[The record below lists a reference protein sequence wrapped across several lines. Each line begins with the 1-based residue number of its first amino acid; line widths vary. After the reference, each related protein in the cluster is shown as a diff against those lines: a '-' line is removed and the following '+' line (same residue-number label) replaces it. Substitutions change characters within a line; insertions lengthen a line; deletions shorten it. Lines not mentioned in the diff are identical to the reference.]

1 MNLSLLT
8 NLIKALNKAKFKV
21 IFILFL
27 VFILHTF
34 KNEVEIWINARI
46 LKKDRVVSNLD
57 NDVLINNSLYDLMD
71 YMSADR
77 AYIFLFH
84 NGVTYYS
91 GTHKNKMSC
100 DYEVVRN
107 GISSEAIKLQD
118 IPVTLVS
125 SYISDV
131 VSYKMIHSDIDNIK
145 DERTRQA
152 LKVQG
157 IKGLICL
164 PYYRNGNLIA
174 IIGVDYVKEIPNI
187 TYKPSTKEL
196 DLLKDRFFR
205 TTNLLL

>member
-1 MNLSLLT
+1 MNLTILT

-34 KNEVEIWINARI
+34 KSEVEHIINTK
-46 LKKDRVVSNLD
+46 LLNTDRVVSNLD

-84 NGVTYYS
+84 NGVKYYN

-107 GISSEAIKLQD
+107 GISSQAVGLQD

-125 SYISDV
+125 NFISYVINN
-131 VSYKMIHSDIDNIK
+131 KMVHSDIENIK
-145 DERTRQA
+145 DERTKQA
-152 LKVQG
+152 LKIQG

-174 IIGVDYVKEIPNI
+174 IIGVDYVKETPNI